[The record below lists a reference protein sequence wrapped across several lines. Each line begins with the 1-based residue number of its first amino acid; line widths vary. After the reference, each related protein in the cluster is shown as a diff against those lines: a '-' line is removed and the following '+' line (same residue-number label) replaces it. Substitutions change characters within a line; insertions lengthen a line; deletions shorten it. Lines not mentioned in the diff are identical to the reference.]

1 MNFAQQRLR
10 GPGKPSSA
18 LKQVGMTG
26 ASGGMSWK
34 APISKK
40 NILNMFD

>member
-10 GPGKPSSA
+10 GPGKLSSA

-26 ASGGMSWK
+26 ATGGMSWE
-34 APISKK
+34 APYLEK
-40 NILNMFD
+40 NHTEHV

>member
-1 MNFAQQRLR
+1 MNFERLR

-26 ASGGMSWK
+26 ASGGMPWK
-34 APISKK
+34 APYLEKK
-40 NILNMFD
+40 TY